1 MARDSDVVSLRR
13 LLMRVGVGVF
23 SAVAMLLSA
32 RFKGDMKGLCM
43 PMRRLFG

>member
-13 LLMRVGVGVF
+13 LLMREGVF

-32 RFKGDMKGLCM
+32 RFRGDMKGLCM